1 MGRAFLFGCPE
12 VLSPI
17 GRRSRSDAAGTVLLG
32 RRCSALLLNG
42 DGLCGTVS
50 GVKIDARTSQAEL
63 NLLVER
69 GLRRDFLKCTPL
81 NLKQFIPFTL
91 LFLLFPGMVL
101 GWRIGGLLTALF
113 AAFLTGC
120 LIWDAPGVATA
131 GLRIWLFWGCATV
144 LIVSFQVVRSGLL
157 SMRRRR
163 RLLPSVKRER
173 RAGARFPQQAPLH
186 WEKERVAGVECY
198 VSRFLVEAP
207 QPGFYAFL
215 RTVDDYDG
223 VLRYSPNTCFE
234 QMEGKTGLRVND
246 LVVYRFDAG
255 LHELVWATASAEGE
269 APKAT
274 ISQLNRVG

>member
-42 DGLCGTVS
+42 GGLCGTVS

-120 LIWDAPGVATA
+120 LIWDAPAWPRRGFGSRAV
-131 GLRIWLFWGCATV
+131 
-144 LIVSFQVVRSGLL
+144 LL
-157 SMRRRR
+157 SHRRPSADKKTDSPV
-163 RLLPSVKRER
+163 LPPIV
-173 RAGARFPQQAPLH
+173 AP
-186 WEKERVAGVECY
+186 
-198 VSRFLVEAP
+198 
-207 QPGFYAFL
+207 
-215 RTVDDYDG
+215 
-223 VLRYSPNTCFE
+223 
-234 QMEGKTGLRVND
+234 
-246 LVVYRFDAG
+246 
-255 LHELVWATASAEGE
+255 ATM
-269 APKAT
+269 T
-274 ISQLNRVG
+274 LC